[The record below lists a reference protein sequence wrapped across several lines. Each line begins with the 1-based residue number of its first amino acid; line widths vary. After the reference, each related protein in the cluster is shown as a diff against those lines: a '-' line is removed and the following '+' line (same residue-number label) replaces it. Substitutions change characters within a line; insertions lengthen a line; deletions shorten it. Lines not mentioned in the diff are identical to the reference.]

1 MFLAVASLTSLA
13 ALPVSEQLS
22 TVLLEFLGLADPQ
35 RAAIKLDP
43 KMRKTQLLEFVRTLP
58 RSPRD
63 PTAVV
68 IIEDLHWIDAA
79 SEEFIEALADA
90 VVGTT
95 TLLVVNFRPG
105 FTAPLMQ
112 RSHYRQ
118 INMPPLPPAQA
129 AILLQEHF
137 GNDSSLALL
146 SRNIIERAQGN
157 PFFLEELINALVER
171 GDFEGEKGAYRLK
184 GGIDSIPLPS
194 TVQAVVAARIDRL
207 EENAKKVL
215 EIASVVGR
223 EISISILDFVH
234 WFEPNRAI
242 GSDPAFEASRAAL
255 RCAALRTAVAC
266 ISSPA
271 YPGGCLSIV
280 TTRKPPRTSFKSGT
294 GD

>member
-1 MFLAVASLTSLA
+1 VLELMRDYFGLRVKEPADVSRRRVLDQLA
-13 ALPVSEQLS
+13 ALPVSEQFS
-22 TVLLEFLGLADPQ
+22 FVLLEFLDLADPQ

-43 KMRKTQLLEFVRTLP
+43 KTRKTQLLDFVRSLP
-58 RSPRD
+58 RSPRE
-63 PTAVV
+63 PTSVV

-79 SEEFIEALADA
+79 SEEFMEALADA

-129 AILLQEHF
+129 AVLVQDHF
-137 GNDSSLALL
+137 GNDPSLALL
-146 SRNIIERAQGN
+146 SRNIVERAQGN

-184 GGIDSIPLPS
+184 GGIDTIPLPT

-207 EENAKKVL
+207 EENARL
-215 EIASVVGR
+215 
-223 EISISILDFVH
+223 
-234 WFEPNRAI
+234 
-242 GSDPAFEASRAAL
+242 L
-255 RCAALRTAVAC
+255 R
-266 ISSPA
+266 
-271 YPGGCLSIV
+271 
-280 TTRKPPRTSFKSGT
+280 
-294 GD
+294 

>member
-1 MFLAVASLTSLA
+1 M
-13 ALPVSEQLS
+13 
-22 TVLLEFLGLADPQ
+22 
-35 RAAIKLDP
+35 
-43 KMRKTQLLEFVRTLP
+43 
-58 RSPRD
+58 
-63 PTAVV
+63 
-68 IIEDLHWIDAA
+68 
-79 SEEFIEALADA
+79 EALADA

-129 AILLQEHF
+129 AVLLQDHF
-137 GNDSSLALL
+137 GNDPSLALL

-194 TVQAVVAARIDRL
+194 TVQAVDCGPDRPP
-207 EENAKKVL
+207 
-215 EIASVVGR
+215 GR
-223 EISISILDFVH
+223 ERKEGSRDCFSCRSGDFDIDSGRGH
-234 WFEPNRAI
+234 WSGPRRAI
-242 GSDPAFEASRAAL
+242 GSSPAFEASRTAL
-255 RCAALRTAVAC
+255 RCAALRTAASC

-271 YPGGCLSIV
+271 YPGGRLSIAAAR
-280 TTRKPPRTSFKSGT
+280 TSPRASFKSGASN
-294 GD
+294 